1 MNLYPSIRIT
11 LKLIRDMGLRAS
23 YVPEFHEFRITIPN
37 QPTSAYFT
45 QSRHDALFSARAM
58 RTAANVTERHLLSDR
73 MADDFS
79 KLASI

>member
-1 MNLYPSIRIT
+1 MNLYPSIRVT
-11 LKLIRDMGLRAS
+11 LKLIRAMGLQAN
-23 YVPEFHEFRITIPN
+23 YTPILCEFRITIPN
-37 QPTSAYFT
+37 QPASTYFT

-73 MADDFS
+73 MAEDFS